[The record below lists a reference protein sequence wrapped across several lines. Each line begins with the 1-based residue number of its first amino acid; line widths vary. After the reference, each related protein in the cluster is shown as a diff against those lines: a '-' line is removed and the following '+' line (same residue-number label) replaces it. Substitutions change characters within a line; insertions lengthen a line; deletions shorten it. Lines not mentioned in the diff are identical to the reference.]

1 MIRFINTIYNYYR
14 SSFEVLKFE
23 VEYHESTGIYR
34 LEVRDSTLKSGRSGR
49 KVTAKVKVLVY
60 IYIHTSIFVFF
71 IKRERERR
79 ERISHFD

>member
-1 MIRFINTIYNYYR
+1 MIRFINTIYILDLYR

-60 IYIHTSIFVFF
+60 IYIHRFLPVFSCF
-71 IKRERERR
+71 LLKERERL
-79 ERISHFD
+79 E

>member
-1 MIRFINTIYNYYR
+1 MTYTDQVLKF
-14 SSFEVLKFE
+14 LKFE

-60 IYIHTSIFVFF
+60 TYTYQYFHVFYI
-71 IKRERERR
+71 KEEREKEFPILTD
-79 ERISHFD
+79 ERVLYL